1 MFSIY
6 VAAATFGVLFVLW
19 GFIAGDPDVS
29 TDASPEASD
38 GAGGLWALF
47 SIRSVA
53 FGALIF
59 GVTGVLGVL
68 GGWGWS
74 TTLTVATVLGVLV
87 WTSISW
93 LFSYLKRTESG
104 TPPGDSAWM
113 GTEGR
118 LVVPFGA
125 DGLGRVEFMASGQLT
140 ELVARR
146 ASDFSHAPVNT
157 FERCMI
163 DQVVDGTALVSP
175 LALPSATDSHE

>member
-1 MFSIY
+1 VFSIY
-6 VAAATFGVLFVLW
+6 VAAATFGVLFVIW
-19 GFIAGDPDVS
+19 GFIAGDPEVS
-29 TDASPEASD
+29 VDSTPEASD

-47 SIRSVA
+47 SLRSLS

-59 GVTGVLGVL
+59 GVTGILGNL
-68 GGWGWS
+68 GGWSWS
-74 TTLTVATVLGVLV
+74 TSLTVATVLGILV

-93 LFSYLKRTESG
+93 LFAYLQRTESG

-118 LVVPFGA
+118 LVVPFGH
-125 DGLGRVEFMASGQLT
+125 DGSGRVEFMANGQIT

-146 ASDFSHAPVNT
+146 NPDFSHAPDNT

-163 DQVVDGTALVSP
+163 DQVVDGTAIVSP
-175 LALPSATDSHE
+175 LALPSAPDSHG